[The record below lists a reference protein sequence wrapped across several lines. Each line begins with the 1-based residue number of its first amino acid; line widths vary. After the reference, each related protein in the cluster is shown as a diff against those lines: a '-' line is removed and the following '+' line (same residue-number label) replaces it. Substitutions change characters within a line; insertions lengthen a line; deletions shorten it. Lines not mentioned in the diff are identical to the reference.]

1 MCQAASLAHRPKK
14 RGRRADQARR
24 CRSLGLRAR
33 GGKLCRSIGQQ
44 SNSRNLKGAIPPRFA
59 ADLEQAFTRA
69 GIGQCRI
76 VAVEDEQIIASA
88 PSRKIPF
95 RAPSRSRAV
104 NRGVLLLVGAAI
116 WAVWF
121 FWKLMGPE

>member
-1 MCQAASLAHRPKK
+1 MPVYRATIQLTKLE
-14 RGRRADQARR
+14 GRDPATV
-24 CRSLGLRAR
+24 RS
-33 GGKLCRSIGQQ
+33 
-44 SNSRNLKGAIPPRFA
+44 
-59 ADLEQAFTRA
+59 DLEQAFARA
-69 GIGQCRI
+69 GIAQCRI
-76 VAVEDEQIIASA
+76 VAVEDEQIVASS
-88 PSRKIPF
+88 PSRRIPF